1 VARCSP
7 FREVALA
14 VVLALVAIGVPPA
27 LAATDE
33 QAKPSTSSGYVD
45 PMRDLGAASPSCR
58 FLLRPE
64 QRASC
69 RRSGSAVHHYPL
81 GSYGFD
87 VRVGF
92 SVTDPGKS
100 FLGALQSLAAGLWMG
115 LVFLLKGV
123 LLLLE
128 WTFALDLTGK
138 AMPEAQQTM
147 QRLHHRAF
155 GEPWL
160 ITAIAV
166 AGLWGIWRGLVQRRT
181 TETFTGLASTVGLM
195 VLGLLVISQPGE
207 TVGHASRLAN
217 DAGAAVLAA
226 ATTGEVD
233 EPRASLASALAGIFD
248 ATVRDPWCALE
259 FGSVAYC
266 DARAK
271 PGADVTN
278 ADLWLA
284 YPAQSRE
291 REELFKLLKGEDL
304 DDTGIADV
312 LRPPALS
319 LLGVGK
325 DDPKL
330 DEDVQRLVVK
340 APERARMQEE
350 GGTFSRF
357 ALLAVIGLG
366 LLGAAVLFGYLG
378 AGLLLA
384 SVKTVVLL
392 MFTPAV
398 LLAAAFGDAGRALFV
413 AWAQRLAGAIV
424 AKLVYSLFLAV
435 TLAAC
440 GTVSKLDLGWFG
452 TWLLLTT
459 FWWGIVI
466 KRKDLIGLTSL
477 GMPRS
482 EGRSV
487 GQALSQGYYGW
498 QLGRAIRST
507 AGAALERPARA
518 VAAARQQSRDTA
530 AAHSAATAALATE
543 QLDND
548 GRRALVAEHAAAR
561 AGLERRETLQRAL
574 RATDRRLQGY
584 DESVAAARAQGHDRP
599 APTAEQAALLEYRD
613 RVRGALRD
621 PQLQQADATVRHAAR
636 NRATSGSEITDRD
649 LASYRAA
656 RRTAAEL
663 PPDDERNLQA
673 AGVDP
678 AEFRTASQERRDELR
693 GVVDEHL
700 QRERDLLAVSDA
712 GEHPVLRRD
721 VGRAARWLGSDDV
734 EDRAGDERARMRD
747 ERRRRRTRAGVYRPR

>member
-1 VARCSP
+1 LAVA
-7 FREVALA
+7 VAL
-14 VVLALVAIGVPPA
+14 VGLGVTPA

-33 QAKPSTSSGYVD
+33 QAAKQTSSAYVD

-58 FLLRPE
+58 FLLRAE

-81 GSYGFD
+81 SSYGFD

-181 TETFTGLASTVGLM
+181 TETFAGLASTVGLM

-217 DAGAAVLAA
+217 DAGASVLAA
-226 ATTGEVD
+226 ATTGEVG

-259 FGSVAYC
+259 FGSVEYC
-266 DARAK
+266 DSRAK
-271 PGADVTN
+271 PGARVTN

-284 YPAQSRE
+284 YPAQSQE

-304 DDTGIADV
+304 DDTGITDV

-357 ALLAVIGLG
+357 ALLAVIGFG
-366 LLGAAVLFGYLG
+366 LLGAVVLFGYLG
-378 AGLLLA
+378 AALLLA
-384 SVKTVVLL
+384 SVKTVLLL

-398 LLAAAFGDAGRALFV
+398 LLAAAFGDAGRAVFL
-413 AWAQRLAGAIV
+413 AWLQRLAGAIA

-452 TWLLLTT
+452 TWLMLSA
-459 FWWGIVI
+459 FWWGIVV
-466 KRKDLIGLTSL
+466 KRKDLIGLASL

-482 EGRSV
+482 EGRSL

-498 QLGRAIRST
+498 QLGRAMRST
-507 AGAALERPARA
+507 AGAALERPRRV
-518 VAAARQQSRDTA
+518 VAAARQQSRETTA
-530 AAHSAATAALATE
+530 GRAAATAALATE
-543 QLDND
+543 QLDGD
-548 GRRALVAEHAAAR
+548 ARRALSADHAAAR
-561 AGLERRETLQRAL
+561 SSLEHREVLQREL

-584 DESVAAARAQGHDRP
+584 DESVAAARAQGHERP
-599 APTAEQAALLEYRD
+599 APTAEQAALLDYRD

-621 PQLQQADATVRHAAR
+621 PDLQQADATVRHAAR
-636 NRATSGSEITDRD
+636 NRAAGGADVSERD
-649 LASYRAA
+649 LANYRAT
-656 RRTAAEL
+656 RRDAAAL
-663 PPDDERNLQA
+663 PLDDERNLRA

-678 AEFRTASQERRDELR
+678 AEFRAAPQERRDELR
-693 GVVDEHL
+693 GVVEEHL
-700 QRERDLLAVSDA
+700 ARERDLLAASEATDGSVR
-712 GEHPVLRRD
+712 RRD
-721 VGRAARWLGSDDV
+721 V
-734 EDRAGDERARMRD
+734 DRAGRWLRSDELESRAKEERARMRD
-747 ERRRRRTRAGVYRPR
+747 ERRRRRARSGVYRPR